1 MITSEAHQLR
11 PAYPVMVD
19 LDDEMGLDDDDIPDF
34 IVQDPEAV
42 PMCGRYDEY
51 LMDELGGYGFPSC
64 FAERL

>member
-1 MITSEAHQLR
+1 MKTIPTQQLR
-11 PAYPVMVD
+11 PAFPVMVD
-19 LDDEMGLDDDDIPDF
+19 LDDELGLEDIPDF

-51 LMDELGGYGFPSC
+51 CIDELGGYGFPSC